1 MSLRVLDFDLG
12 NTRLKWR
19 YSSAGRVIDEGALA
33 HEELDAHALPIDA
46 VALDRIRIASVV
58 QGERLETLVS
68 LCRTHWQ
75 IEPEIARVL
84 DHCAGVRQGYTD
96 KSRLGVDRWLA
107 LLAAYNAAGEACV
120 LVSCGTA
127 VTVDLVS
134 RDGEHLGGY
143 IVPGL
148 ELMRAALFSGTS
160 AVKLDLIEPPDSLAP
175 ASDTIP
181 AVSRGLILMV
191 KGLVGNA
198 VAELR
203 SRDEV
208 PAIILTGGDGE
219 LLIPFLNVADSS
231 TKARYRPNLVL
242 DGLSL
247 AMP

>member
-12 NTRLKWR
+12 NTRIKWR
-19 YSSAGRVIDEGALA
+19 YSSAGRAIDEGALA
-33 HEELDAHALPIDA
+33 HEGLGPHALPVGTA
-46 VALDRIRIASVV
+46 SLDRIRIASVV
-58 QGERLETLVS
+58 QGERLEALVG

-96 KSRLGVDRWLA
+96 KTRLGVDRWLA

-127 VTVDLVS
+127 ITVDLVT

-143 IVPGL
+143 IAPGL
-148 ELMRAALFSGTS
+148 ELMRRALFSGTG
-160 AVKLDLIEPPDSLAP
+160 AVKLDRIEPPDSLAP
-175 ASDTIP
+175 ARDTLP

-191 KGLVGNA
+191 KGLVDNA

-203 SRDEV
+203 SRGEL
-208 PAIILTGGDGE
+208 PEIILTGGDGE
-219 LLIPFLNVADSS
+219 LMIPFLIVADSS

-247 AMP
+247 ALP